1 MPKAAALNRIGSTV
15 KVNLDKVRDRIPVR
29 LLNQLS
35 DDPRGKVVDYKMT
48 DGLGIGVVLKLSDGS
63 TSWFFEDEVKRS

>member
-1 MPKAAALNRIGSTV
+1 MPKAAALNRIGSIV